1 MWVCIRRSKVQVCAG
16 DGNKPSPFFENDGYG
31 KKTGK
36 YAEYFLYKS
45 CEAWITA
52 RGCRKANMKK
62 LYLIG
67 GPMGV
72 GKTAA
77 CRELKRMLPNSVF
90 LDGDWCWD
98 ANPFQVTEETKAM
111 VMDNICHLL
120 GNFLRCTAY
129 THVIFCWVMHEQSIV
144 DEILRRLP
152 LMGCEVKAV
161 SLLADAQ
168 TLRARLAEDVRQGA
182 RRADVIE
189 RSLARLPLY
198 SRLNTLKIDT
208 TGKSPLDVAAEIA
221 AL

>member
-1 MWVCIRRSKVQVCAG
+1 
-16 DGNKPSPFFENDGYG
+16 
-31 KKTGK
+31 
-36 YAEYFLYKS
+36 
-45 CEAWITA
+45 
-52 RGCRKANMKK
+52 
-62 LYLIG
+62 
-67 GPMGV
+67 
-72 GKTAA
+72 
-77 CRELKRMLPNSVF
+77 
-90 LDGDWCWD
+90 
-98 ANPFQVTEETKAM
+98 M

-120 GNFLRCTAY
+120 GNFLLCTEY

>member
-1 MWVCIRRSKVQVCAG
+1 MYEWEQQI
-16 DGNKPSPFFENDGYG
+16 
-31 KKTGK
+31 
-36 YAEYFLYKS
+36 
-45 CEAWITA
+45 
-52 RGCRKANMKK
+52 
-62 LYLIG
+62 
-67 GPMGV
+67 
-72 GKTAA
+72 
-77 CRELKRMLPNSVF
+77 
-90 LDGDWCWD
+90 
-98 ANPFQVTEETKAM
+98 
-111 VMDNICHLL
+111 
-120 GNFLRCTAY
+120 
-129 THVIFCWVMHEQSIV
+129 QSIV

-168 TLRARLAEDVRQGA
+168 TLRVRLAEDVRQGA